1 MHSYKLSRST
11 EIYDIISRLS
21 LDLKRMELLRDI
33 TFEADLLRRSRFL
46 EKRDMDIDGLFK
58 FFEKFTVGKYLLTA
72 SIDNKR
78 YVMYIEDGKIVS
90 SALFDPSSGKR
101 LVGLRAL
108 AHFISKLLRGSVQ
121 VRVFIIEEERVEEET
136 PTREFPRGKTIPI
149 KKPAIERIKQLAH
162 LTVKQ
167 RRVVEKRIIEEK
179 KPVDQ
184 ERLKE
189 LRKKLEDVLG
199 DLLNYH
205 GYKLVNVKIDIK
217 DSDVYIE
224 LDIKKRK
231 LFGATDP
238 KKLKKRVE
246 EETEIL
252 FNMFDLSSGFRI
264 EIKKL

>member
-46 EKRDMDIDGLFK
+46 EKRNMDIDGLFK

-90 SALFDPSSGKR
+90 SALSDPSSGKR

>member
-1 MHSYKLSRST
+1 MYSYKLSRST

-46 EKRDMDIDGLFK
+46 EKRNMDIDGLFK

-90 SALFDPSSGKR
+90 SALSDPSSGKR

-108 AHFISKLLRGSVQ
+108 AHFISKLLRGSIQ
-121 VRVFIIEEERVEEET
+121 VRVFVIEEERVEEET
-136 PTREFPRGKTIPI
+136 PTREFPGGETIPI
-149 KKPAIERIKQLAH
+149 KKPAIERIRQLAH

-167 RRVVEKRIIEEK
+167 RRVIEKRFIEEK

-184 ERLKE
+184 EKLKE

-205 GYKLVNVKIDIK
+205 GYKLVNVEIDIK

-252 FNMFDLSSGFRI
+252 FNMLDLSSGFKI

>member
-1 MHSYKLSRST
+1 MYSYKLSRST

-46 EKRDMDIDGLFK
+46 EKRNMDIDGLFK
-58 FFEKFTVGKYLLTA
+58 FFEKFTIGKYLLTA

-90 SALFDPSSGKR
+90 SALSDPSSGKR

-179 KPVDQ
+179 KPVEQ

-189 LRKKLEDVLG
+189 LRKRLEDVLG

-205 GYKLVNVKIDIK
+205 GYKLVNIKIDIK

-252 FNMFDLSSGFRI
+252 FNMLDLSSGFRI

>member
-1 MHSYKLSRST
+1 VYSYKLSRST

-46 EKRDMDIDGLFK
+46 EKRNMDIDGLFK
-58 FFEKFTVGKYLLTA
+58 FFEKFTIGKYLLTA

-90 SALFDPSSGKR
+90 SALSDPSSGKR

-179 KPVDQ
+179 KPVEQ

-189 LRKKLEDVLG
+189 LRKRLEDVLG

-205 GYKLVNVKIDIK
+205 GYKLVNIKIDIK

-252 FNMFDLSSGFRI
+252 FNMLDLSSGFRI